1 MSESQVH
8 VGIDV
13 SKAELEVA
21 VADEGWTVPNDESG
35 IETLVEQLR
44 ERPVDLVVLEAT
56 GGYEMATAVAL
67 AEAGLPVVVANP
79 RQVRDFAVD
88 GQRASSPRRTAST
101 RGYWRCSA
109 SVCSRRCGC
118 CRTRTP
124 RS

>member
-56 GGYEMATAVAL
+56 GGYRNLSTTMGHST
-67 AEAGLPVVVANP
+67 GLIREQYPV
-79 RQVRDFAVD
+79 
-88 GQRASSPRRTAST
+88 
-101 RGYWRCSA
+101 W
-109 SVCSRRCGC
+109 
-118 CRTRTP
+118 
-124 RS
+124 